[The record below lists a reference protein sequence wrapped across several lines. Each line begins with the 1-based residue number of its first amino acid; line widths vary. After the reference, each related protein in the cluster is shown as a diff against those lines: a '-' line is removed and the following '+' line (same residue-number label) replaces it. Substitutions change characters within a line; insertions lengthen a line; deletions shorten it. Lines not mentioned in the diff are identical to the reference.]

1 MLLMGAY
8 SRGTRDTRIM
18 IRHGSGKN
26 TEKFAILRGGAAQG
40 AAVTTDYPDLA
51 AVIQSWHSLPDA
63 VKTGI
68 LAMVHAAS

>member
-1 MLLMGAY
+1 
-8 SRGTRDTRIM
+8 M
-18 IRHGSGKN
+18 ILHGSGEN
-26 TEKFAILRGGAAQG
+26 YEEHEILREGAAQG